1 VPVYD
6 RRYRGYD
13 GALRPP
19 RAAIATL
26 LRHGLQDVF
35 ASRLT
40 LVLFIASCLP
50 VLVFASVIYLANN
63 LDILEQAG
71 MRVGTDFPRIRDAAF
86 FFFLT
91 MQSGFAFLLAAF
103 VGPTLVAPD
112 VAHGAMPLYLSRPL
126 TRWGYG
132 LGKLSVLL
140 VLLSLV
146 TWLPASCSSCCR
158 LRSAPTAGSASISIC
173 SARCSSPAWIWIV
186 PVSLSAL
193 AISAWVRWRP
203 LATAMLLR
211 PSSPCSPASATRST
225 AFLDTKWGTL
235 LILGDPDQDDLD
247 ALFHADQMLP
257 ESVRGRCSSIRFPS
271 PPAGR
276 RSPPSALSPP
286 GSSACASVPRR
297 RCDERAAGRRRPRAV
312 LQRLEVLRRGAGRQ
326 PGRSRDRSRHHP
338 RWWAPTA
345 PARRR

>member
-1 VPVYD
+1 MPVYD

-13 GALRPP
+13 GELRPP

-26 LRHGLQDVF
+26 LRHGLQEVF

-40 LVLFIASCLP
+40 LVLFVAACLP
-50 VLVFASVIYLANN
+50 VLAFASVIYLANN
-63 LDILEQAG
+63 LDVLVQAG
-71 MRVGTDFPRIRDAAF
+71 IRVGEDFPRIRDAAF

-126 TRWGYG
+126 SRWGYG
-132 LGKLSVLL
+132 LGKLGVLL

-146 TWLPASCSSCCR
+146 TWLPAM
-158 LRSAPTAGSASISIC
+158 LLVLLQASLG
-173 SARCSSPAWIWIV
+173 ADGWLLQHLDLLGAVFVAAWIWIL

-203 LATAMLLR
+203 LATAMLFVLF
-211 PSSPCSPASATRST
+211 SVLSGFGHAIN

-235 LILGDPDQDDLD
+235 LNLGDLIKTIWLH
-247 ALFHADQMLP
+247 LFHAETLP
-257 ESVRGRCSSIRFPS
+257 EGLVRALLENPLPLAACWTVLGAVCALATWLFGLRIR
-271 PPAGR
+271 AQETVR
-276 RSPPSALSPP
+276 
-286 GSSACASVPRR
+286 
-297 RCDERAAGRRRPRAV
+297 
-312 LQRLEVLRRGAGRQ
+312 
-326 PGRSRDRSRHHP
+326 
-338 RWWAPTA
+338 
-345 PARRR
+345 

>member
-6 RRYRGYD
+6 RRYRGYE
-13 GALRPP
+13 GTLRPP

-26 LRHGLQDVF
+26 LRYGLQEAF
-35 ASRLT
+35 SSRLT

-63 LDILEQAG
+63 LEVLVQAG
-71 MRVGTDFPRIRDAAF
+71 IRVGEDFPRIRDAAF

-126 TRWGYG
+126 SRWGYG

-146 TWLPASCSSCCR
+146 TWLPGMLLVLLQAS
-158 LRSAPTAGSASISIC
+158 LGVDGWLAQHWDLLGAVFLA
-173 SARCSSPAWIWIV
+173 AWIWIL
-186 PVSLSAL
+186 PVSLAAL

-203 LATAMLLR
+203 LATAMLFVVFMVLQGFGH
-211 PSSPCSPASATRST
+211 AVNGFLGTR
-225 AFLDTKWGTL
+225 WGTL
-235 LILGDPDQDDLD
+235 LILSDLIKTIWLH
-247 ALFHADQMLP
+247 LFHADQILP
-257 ESVRGRCSSIRFPS
+257 ESVVR
-271 PPAGR
+271 
-276 RSPPSALSPP
+276 ALLANPLP
-286 GSSACASVPRR
+286 LAVCWAAVGAACALAAWLFGLRI
-297 RCDERAAGRRRPRAV
+297 RAQETVR
-312 LQRLEVLRRGAGRQ
+312 
-326 PGRSRDRSRHHP
+326 
-338 RWWAPTA
+338 
-345 PARRR
+345 